1 MSYELDP
8 ELAAVMAALAG
19 QSAATPAPA
28 RGDWKALRQAG
39 EQGQAY
45 LATLVPPSSSVQT
58 ATFHA
63 AAGAAIP
70 IPNGPPISS
79 GPTTTTTRPGAPSS
93 VTSSAPATSTPS
105 RPRPDW
111 KTTKVSHRPTS
122 MWATLTSSAT
132 RTLPTRRT

>member
-63 AAGAAIP
+63 TSNDGAPIELRWYTTTGQARAGAARQP
-70 IPNGPPISS
+70 EAEPGPAVVYAHGGGMVMGALDLYDEVIS
-79 GPTTTTTRPGAPSS
+79 
-93 VTSSAPATSTPS
+93 
-105 RPRPDW
+105 
-111 KTTKVSHRPTS
+111 
-122 MWATLTSSAT
+122 
-132 RTLPTRRT
+132 